1 MVDGIVCI
9 VGHTQVKE
17 VTVLNDDNLILIDC
31 LGTTDEYLMIED
43 HVLRIGKI

>member
-31 LGTTDEYLMIED
+31 LGTTDEYLIIEK
-43 HVLRIGKI
+43 HIVKVGNV